1 MWSLKMVT
9 SLRYV
14 INELLVT
21 SIIELTIRLVIAQLH
36 RIPHGRSDES
46 DRFGNESFVQRR
58 PVFLQHGMFCSDIF
72 WLLSSS
78 NNSLGLHSLQ
88 LSSFFLESFDL
99 QLSHRSFKLTFWLI
113 TATTSGWAIQ
123 EGILIRENTSHSI
136 PTKTKHFGIFRG
148 MNWASTTSRPAS
160 TTSST

>member
-1 MWSLKMVT
+1 MVT

-14 INELLVT
+14 LNELLVT
-21 SIIELTIRLVIAQLH
+21 LIIELTIRLVIAQLH

-88 LSSFFLESFDL
+88 LSSFFWKVLTCNFL
-99 QLSHRSFKLTFWLI
+99 TVHLSL
-113 TATTSGWAIQ
+113 
-123 EGILIRENTSHSI
+123 
-136 PTKTKHFGIFRG
+136 HFGWSRLRRLAGQFKREYLFAKTQVTQSRQRRSILELFVRKLYQYTNPEFSRVIFFIEY
-148 MNWASTTSRPAS
+148 NY
-160 TTSST
+160 